1 MRSVKP
7 GRGPSGMSFIG
18 SVVAVI
24 FGIFWTF
31 MAVTMTADA
40 PFPISIVFPLFGVI
54 FVVMGIVQAVYHLR
68 NATGKDRFS
77 EFDITEESEERD
89 PLNAWV
95 HEKQHTFDQGHQG
108 FESGEDPYN
117 YCPGCG
123 GKLDEEYSF
132 CPQCGRR
139 LHG

>member
-1 MRSVKP
+1 MRSIKP

-18 SVVAVI
+18 SVAAVI

-31 MAVTMTADA
+31 MAVAMTADA

-54 FVVMGIVQAVYHLR
+54 FVAIGIVQAMYHLR

-77 EFDITEESEERD
+77 EFDITEESEETD
-89 PLNAWV
+89 PLNTWV
-95 HEKQHTFDQGHQG
+95 HEKHQTFDQRNTAS
-108 FESGEDPYN
+108 ESGEERYN

-123 GKLDEEYSF
+123 GKLNEEYSF
-132 CPQCGRR
+132 CPHCGRR
-139 LHG
+139 LHD